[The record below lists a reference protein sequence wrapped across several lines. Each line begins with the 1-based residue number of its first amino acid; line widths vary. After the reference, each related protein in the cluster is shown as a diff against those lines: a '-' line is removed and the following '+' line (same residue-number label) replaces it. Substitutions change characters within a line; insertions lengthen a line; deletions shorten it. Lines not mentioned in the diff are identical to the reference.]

1 MDANFEETAL
11 VAAVLVVSP
20 AATGPV
26 GEPGDVT
33 CFDDEWRRRAV
44 EMATN
49 VVGVQDRR
57 AKSPIDEVYC
67 KER

>member
-1 MDANFEETAL
+1 VNANVEETGR

-26 GEPGDVT
+26 GEPGDGA
-33 CFDDEWRRRAV
+33 CFDDERSRRAV

-49 VVGVQDRR
+49 GNVV
-57 AKSPIDEVYC
+57 
-67 KER
+67 

>member
-1 MDANFEETAL
+1 M
-11 VAAVLVVSP
+11 LVVSP

-57 AKSPIDEVYC
+57 AKSPIDKLHC

>member
-1 MDANFEETAL
+1 MQNSTRL
-11 VAAVLVVSP
+11 RGVAAVLVVSP

-57 AKSPIDEVYC
+57 AKSPIDKLHC
-67 KER
+67 KKR